1 MGLLPVMGGG
11 REREREGKRGS
22 PGIRGSERHQ
32 SRTHLKPRG
41 LDQYKNASISG
52 SLSGKEPD

>member
-1 MGLLPVMGGG
+1 MGGG